1 MRHALERGEVRLPYV
16 RTPVCELLRIEEPIV
31 RAPIGTAA
39 GPRLAA
45 AVSNAGA
52 LGMVALSWVADVSGV
67 IGETSALTGRP
78 FGGNLV
84 LAWDQH
90 RRLDQ
95 ALEAGL
101 RIVSLT
107 WGDARA
113 TIRSDPAG
121 AGDSAGTLAP
131 PFVRNK

>member
-1 MRHALERGEVRLPYV
+1 MRHALERGEVRLLYV
-16 RTPVCELLRIEEPIV
+16 RTPLCELLGIEEPIV
-31 RAPIGTAA
+31 QAPIGSAA
-39 GPRLAA
+39 VPRLAA

-52 LGMVALSWVADVSGV
+52 LGMVALTWTADVSGV
-67 IGETSALTGRP
+67 IAETAALAGRP

-95 ALEAGL
+95 ALEVGL

-107 WGDARA
+107 WG
-113 TIRSDPAG
+113 TRSLRG
-121 AGDSAGTLAP
+121 SG
-131 PFVRNK
+131 RR